1 MSGTEKQRL
10 AGEIEAALRRSFP
23 DVELVDLDV
32 GRAGGTLTVYIDRP
46 GGVDLELC
54 AAVSGALDGLRDRFA
69 LEVSSPGLDR
79 RLRTA
84 RHFAAA
90 LGEEV
95 AVRLTAPSA
104 GRQNLRGVLAAA
116 DETGVTLETPQGES
130 VRVELDDIATAHVV
144 YNFAKN
150 GGRR

>member
-1 MSGTEKQRL
+1 MSGAEKQRL
-10 AGEIEAALRRSFP
+10 TDEIEAALRRSFP

-32 GRAGGTLTVYIDRP
+32 GRPGGTLTVYIDRP

-54 AAVSGALDGLRDRFA
+54 AAVSAALDEVRERYA

-84 RHFAAA
+84 KHFAAA

-95 AVRLTAPSA
+95 AVRLTAA
-104 GRQNLRGVLAAA
+104 REGRVNLRGVLSAA
-116 DETGVTLETPQGES
+116 DEAGVTLTTPQGDS
-130 VRVELDDIATAHVV
+130 VRVERDDIATAHVV
-144 YNFAKN
+144 YNFARN

>member
-1 MSGTEKQRL
+1 MSDTEKQRL
-10 AGEIEAALRRSFP
+10 ADEIEAALRRSFP
-23 DVELVDLDV
+23 DVEVVDLDV

-54 AAVSGALDGLRDRFA
+54 AAVSGALDQVRDRFA

-84 RHFAAA
+84 AHFAAA

-95 AVRLTAPSA
+95 AVRLAAPRE
-104 GRQNLRGVLAAA
+104 GRQKLRGVLSAA
-116 DETGVTLETPQGES
+116 DETGVTLTTAQGER
-130 VRVELDDIATAHVV
+130 VRVELGDIATAHVV